1 LEGTSRQTTQRLIR
15 PACPTSTTLRAP
27 FGASCSCL
35 HRSRLGRG
43 LRNAFSNLICRAA
56 AFQSQNDFMTRQ
68 IARLSQRVSALSAPL
83 TIFNSQTP
91 LDRCL
96 ATNQA
101 SACLIP
107 VSCRSNPSRDNESSD
122 DKRSVNQNGYVN
134 FVQKT
139 AALSGYASRRKNRE
153 ASSVPAFIAAD
164 EARRRRVPQKRA
176 RRRPSRD
183 EKTALSG
190 LAGPDRPSS

>member
-1 LEGTSRQTTQRLIR
+1 LPSQITLRTWSPELFLESDLPRVCFSVTERFHHAANREAKPKFECLIR
-15 PACPTSTTLRAP
+15 S
-27 FGASCSCL
+27 
-35 HRSRLGRG
+35 
-43 LRNAFSNLICRAA
+43 
-56 AFQSQNDFMTRQ
+56 
-68 IARLSQRVSALSAPL
+68 L

-122 DKRSVNQNGYVN
+122 DKRSINQNGYEN

-139 AALSGYASRRKNRE
+139 AELLSGYTSRRKNRE
-153 ASSVPAFIAAD
+153 ARGVPAFIPLM
-164 EARRRRVPQKRA
+164 RRGVARVPQKRA

-183 EKTALSG
+183 EKTALSD

>member
-1 LEGTSRQTTQRLIR
+1 MPLGTQRRTLEGTSRQTTQRLIR

-68 IARLSQRVSALSAPL
+68 IARLSQSVSALSAPL

-122 DKRSVNQNGYVN
+122 DKRSVNQNGYEN

-139 AALSGYASRRKNRE
+139 AALLSGYTSRRKNRE

-164 EARRRRVPQKRA
+164 EARRRSCAAKA
-176 RRRPSRD
+176 RTTTPVTR
-183 EKTALSG
+183 
-190 LAGPDRPSS
+190 